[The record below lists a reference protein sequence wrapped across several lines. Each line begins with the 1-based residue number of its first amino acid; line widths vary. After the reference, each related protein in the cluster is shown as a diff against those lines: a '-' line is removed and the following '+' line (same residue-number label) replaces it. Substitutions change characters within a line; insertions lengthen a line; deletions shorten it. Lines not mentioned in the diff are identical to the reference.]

1 MVNIEEID
9 SLFNEESRKKTSKI
23 QNDTSVSKHSRRVQ
37 LAKLILPS
45 FAAIL
50 VALLLI
56 FPTLQNNSKEFLLDV
71 TLPKKGELEKLH
83 VEKTVLNITDKKNR
97 VNNFT
102 ADNIDETEPGSKLI
116 KLKNPDGVLPTSD
129 IDWINVKSPTGFY
142 NQNANTLTLTD
153 NVEIY
158 YSQGMS
164 VNVFDILYDF
174 KTNIAQSN
182 NKVKAQGE
190 IGDLTSESFEMN
202 TDTGVITFRGKTFI
216 KLREESL
223 KGME

>member
-1 MVNIEEID
+1 MVDIKEID
-9 SLFNEESRKKTSKI
+9 SLFDAESLKKNNKDNLSV
-23 QNDTSVSKHSRRVQ
+23 VSKHTRRVR

-45 FAAIL
+45 FAAVL
-50 VALLLI
+50 VAMLLI
-56 FPTLQNNSKEFLLDV
+56 FPSLQNNEKEFLLDV

-116 KLKNPDGVLPTSD
+116 KLRNPDGVMPTSD
-129 IDWINVKSPTGFY
+129 LDWINIKSPTGFY
-142 NQNANTLTLTD
+142 NQNTNTLTLTD

-158 YSQGMS
+158 YSQGMN
-164 VNVFDILYDF
+164 VNVPDIFYDF
-174 KTNIAQSN
+174 KTNIAKSDN
-182 NKVKAQGE
+182 PVKAQGE
-190 IGDLTSESFEMN
+190 VGDLTSEAFEMN
-202 TDTGVITFRGKTFI
+202 TETGVITFKGKTFI
-216 KLREESL
+216 KLREEAL

>member
-1 MVNIEEID
+1 MVDIKEID
-9 SLFNEESRKKTSKI
+9 SLFDEESRKRTEQKQISTI
-23 QNDTSVSKHSRRVQ
+23 SKHTRRVQ

-45 FAAIL
+45 FAAVLI
-50 VALLLI
+50 ALLLI
-56 FPTLQNNSKEFLLDV
+56 LPSLQNSGKEFLLDV

-116 KLKNPDGVLPTSD
+116 KLKNPDGVMPTTD
-129 IDWINVKSPTGFY
+129 IEWINVKSPTGFY
-142 NQNANTLTLTD
+142 NQNKNTLILTD

-158 YSQGMS
+158 YSPGMN
-164 VNVFDILYDF
+164 VNVYDILYDF
-174 KTNIAQSN
+174 KTNIAKSDN
-182 NKVKAQGE
+182 PVKAQGE
-190 IGDLTSESFEMN
+190 IGDLTSEAFEMN
-202 TDTGVITFRGKTFI
+202 TDTGVITFKGKTFI

>member
-1 MVNIEEID
+1 MVDVKELD
-9 SLFNEESRKKTSKI
+9 SLFNAESQKQIKPVPVNAI
-23 QNDTSVSKHSRRVQ
+23 NKHTRHVR
-37 LAKLILPS
+37 LAKLVLPS
-45 FAAIL
+45 FAAVLI
-50 VALLLI
+50 ALLLI
-56 FPTLQNNSKEFLLDV
+56 FPSLQNNGKEFLLDV

-83 VEKTVLNITDKKNR
+83 VEKTILNITDKKNR

-116 KLKNPDGVLPTSD
+116 KLKNPDGMMPTSD
-129 IDWINVKSPTGFY
+129 IDWVNVKAPTGFY

-164 VNVFDILYDF
+164 VNVDDIFYDF
-174 KTNIAQSN
+174 KTNIAKSDSP
-182 NKVKAQGE
+182 VKAQGE
-190 IGDLTSESFEMN
+190 IGDLTSEAFEMN
-202 TDTGVITFRGKTFI
+202 TETEVITFKGKTFI
-216 KLREESL
+216 KLREDSL

>member
-1 MVNIEEID
+1 MVDIKEID
-9 SLFNEESRKKTSKI
+9 SLFDAESLKKNNKD
-23 QNDTSVSKHSRRVQ
+23 NLGVVSKHTRRVR

-45 FAAIL
+45 FAAVL
-50 VALLLI
+50 VAMLLI
-56 FPTLQNNSKEFLLDV
+56 FPSLQNNEKEFLLDV

-83 VEKTVLNITDKKNR
+83 IEKTVLNITDKKNR

-116 KLKNPDGVLPTSD
+116 KLRNPDGVMPTSD
-129 IDWINVKSPTGFY
+129 LDWINIKSPTGFY

-158 YSQGMS
+158 YSQGMN
-164 VNVFDILYDF
+164 VNVPDIFYDF
-174 KTNIAQSN
+174 KTNIAKSDN
-182 NKVKAQGE
+182 PVKAQGE
-190 IGDLTSESFEMN
+190 VGDLTSEAFEMN
-202 TDTGVITFRGKTFI
+202 TETGVITFKGKTFI
-216 KLREESL
+216 KLREEAL

>member
-1 MVNIEEID
+1 MVDIKEID
-9 SLFNEESRKKTSKI
+9 SLFNETSQSKI
-23 QNDTSVSKHSRRVQ
+23 DKDAKNEITKHTRRVN

-50 VALLLI
+50 IALLLI
-56 FPTLQNNSKEFLLDV
+56 IPSIQHDDKSFLLDV

-83 VEKTVLNITDKKNR
+83 IEKTILNITDKKNR

-116 KLKNPDGVLPTSD
+116 KLKNPDGMMPTSD
-129 IDWINVKSPTGFY
+129 IEWLNIKSPTGFY
-142 NQNANTLTLTD
+142 NQNANTLTLID

-158 YSQGMS
+158 YSEGMS
-164 VNVFDILYDF
+164 ANVPDITYDF
-174 KTNIAQSN
+174 NTNIAKSD
-182 NKVKAQGE
+182 KTVKAQGE
-190 IGDLTSESFEMN
+190 IGDLTSEAFEMN
-202 TDTGVITFRGKTFI
+202 TDTGVIVFKGKTFI

-223 KGME
+223 KGKK

>member
-1 MVNIEEID
+1 MVDIKEID
-9 SLFNEESRKKTSKI
+9 SLFDEESRKNKKPEI
-23 QNDTSVSKHSRRVQ
+23 INSVSKHTRRVQ

-45 FAAIL
+45 FAAVLI
-50 VALLLI
+50 AMLLI
-56 FPTLQNNSKEFLLDV
+56 FPTLQDNGKEILLDV

-83 VEKTVLNITDKKNR
+83 IEKTVLNITDKKNR

-116 KLKNPDGVLPTSD
+116 KLKNPDGMLPSSD
-129 IDWINVKSPTGFY
+129 IDWVNIKSPTGFY
-142 NQNANTLTLTD
+142 DQKANTLTLID

-164 VNVFDILYDF
+164 INLQDVLYDF
-174 KTNIAQSN
+174 KTNIAQSKN
-182 NKVKAQGE
+182 PVKAQGE
-190 IGDLTSESFEMN
+190 IGDLTSEAFEMN
-202 TDTGVITFRGKTFI
+202 TEAGVITFKGKTFI
-216 KLREESL
+216 KLREDSL

>member
-1 MVNIEEID
+1 MVDIKEID
-9 SLFNEESRKKTSKI
+9 SLFDEESRKQVKTPVR
-23 QNDTSVSKHSRRVQ
+23 NDISEHTKRVR

-45 FAAIL
+45 FAAVL

-56 FPTLQNNSKEFLLDV
+56 FPSLQNNGKEFLLDV

-83 VEKTVLNITDKKNR
+83 VEQTVLNITDKKNR

-116 KLKNPDGVLPTSD
+116 KLKNPDGVMPSSD
-129 IDWINVKSPTGFY
+129 LDWFNVKSPTGYY
-142 NQNANTLTLTD
+142 NQKTNVLTLTD

-164 VNVFDILYDF
+164 VNVPDVTYDF
-174 KTNIAQSN
+174 TTNIAKSD
-182 NKVKAQGE
+182 KPVKAQGE
-190 IGDLTSESFEMN
+190 AGDLTSEAFEMN
-202 TDTGVITFRGKTFI
+202 TDTGVITFKGKTFI
-216 KLREESL
+216 KLREDSL
-223 KGME
+223 KGMN